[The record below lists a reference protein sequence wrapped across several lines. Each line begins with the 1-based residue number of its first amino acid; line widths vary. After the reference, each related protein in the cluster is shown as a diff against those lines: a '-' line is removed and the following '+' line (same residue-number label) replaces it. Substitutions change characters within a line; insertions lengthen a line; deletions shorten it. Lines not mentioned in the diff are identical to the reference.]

1 MFWFNCLKVAR
12 PDWCGFGIIPPSKF
26 DETMDVLCAVVAC
39 DWFKSMKEPYSCLTA
54 ALKLLLLFMNYG
66 IPLNWLFELF

>member
-1 MFWFNCLKVAR
+1 MFWFSCLKVAR